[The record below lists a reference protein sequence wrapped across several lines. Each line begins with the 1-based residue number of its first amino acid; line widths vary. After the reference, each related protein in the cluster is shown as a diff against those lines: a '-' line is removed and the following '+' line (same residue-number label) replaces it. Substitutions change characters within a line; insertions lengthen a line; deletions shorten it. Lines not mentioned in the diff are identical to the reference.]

1 MTSAGPATTAKV
13 TSPDASRPAQ
23 ARRAAWWLVR
33 AGVGLA
39 VPVVIYYGLRYAGAS
54 VYLAVLGSTVVSVV
68 PSAVTLL
75 RERRLDHLSTYA
87 MAMMLGALVLSLV
100 SGSPR
105 FLLAKGALLTGATGV
120 WFLVSARGPRPLA
133 YTFIKPLLEG
143 RLGWPDGWD
152 AAWAASPRFQRMWRV
167 SSVLWGIGTL
177 ADAALRVVMAW
188 SLPPDRVPLL
198 ANLLYGVTTAALIV
212 ITNIWYIACGAWNR
226 RSALW
231 AGTGVPG
238 SVRAD
243 ARVSSASPR
252 R

>member
-1 MTSAGPATTAKV
+1 MTSPASV
-13 TSPDASRPAQ
+13 RSASSADLSRAAQ

-39 VPVVIYYGLRYAGAS
+39 VPLVVYYGLRYAGAS
-54 VYLAVLGSTVVSVV
+54 VYLAVLASTVVSLV

-87 MAMMLGALVLSLV
+87 LAMMLGALVLSLV

-133 YTFIKPLLEG
+133 YVFVKPLLEG

-152 AAWAASPRFQRMWRV
+152 AAWAASPRFRRMWRV

-198 ANLLYGVTTAALIV
+198 ANVLYGVTAAVLIV
-212 ITNIWYIACGAWNR
+212 VTNIWYGVCGAWNR

-238 SVRAD
+238 SVPAD
-243 ARVSSASPR
+243 DHVSAGPPPH
-252 R
+252 

>member
-1 MTSAGPATTAKV
+1 VTSAG
-13 TSPDASRPAQ
+13 REQ

-39 VPVVIYYGLRYAGAS
+39 VPLVVYYGLRHAGAS
-54 VYLAVLGSTVVSVV
+54 VYLAVLTSTVVSVV
-68 PSAVTLL
+68 PSAATLL

-133 YTFIKPLLEG
+133 YTFVKPLLEG
-143 RLGWPDGWD
+143 RLGWPAGWD

-198 ANLLYGVTTAALIV
+198 ANLLYGVTTAVLIV
-212 ITNIWYIACGAWNR
+212 VTNIWYIACGAWNR

-238 SVRAD
+238 SVPAD
-243 ARVSSASPR
+243 PPVSPGSPR

>member
-1 MTSAGPATTAKV
+1 VTSAGR
-13 TSPDASRPAQ
+13 DQ

-33 AGVGLA
+33 AGTGLA
-39 VPVVIYYGLRYAGAS
+39 VPLVVYYALRYEGAS
-54 VYLAVLGSTVVSVV
+54 VYLAVLGSTIVSVV
-68 PSAVTLL
+68 PSAFTLL

-133 YTFIKPLLEG
+133 YTFVKPLLEG

-152 AAWAASPRFQRMWRV
+152 AAWAASARFQRMWRV

-198 ANLLYGVTTAALIV
+198 ANLLYGVTTVVLV
-212 ITNIWYIACGAWNR
+212 GVTNLWYIACGAWNR
-226 RSALW
+226 RSGLW

-238 SVRAD
+238 SVPAD
-243 ARVSSASPR
+243 VVVSAGSR
-252 R
+252 RR

>member
-1 MTSAGPATTAKV
+1 VNSPTSVRSVGSA
-13 TSPDASRPAQ
+13 DASRPAQ

-33 AGVGLA
+33 VGVGFA
-39 VPVVIYYGLRYAGAS
+39 VPLGVYYGLRYEGAS
-54 VYLAVLGSTVVSVV
+54 VYLAVLGSTIVSVV

-87 MAMMLGALVLSLV
+87 LAMMLGALVLSLV

-133 YTFIKPLLEG
+133 YVFVKPLLEG

-152 AAWAASPRFQRMWRV
+152 AVWAASPRFRHMWRV
-167 SSVLWGIGTL
+167 SSVLWGVGTL

-188 SLPPDRVPLL
+188 TLPPDSVPLL
-198 ANLLYGVTTAALIV
+198 ANLLYGVTAAVLIV
-212 ITNIWYIACGAWNR
+212 VTNIWYGVCGAWSR

-238 SVRAD
+238 SL
-243 ARVSSASPR
+243 
-252 R
+252 